1 VKKINQT
8 EFEKLEAI
16 KEKYGWD
23 MGRDSAIVMPC
34 ANKAC
39 PYRNPDPLWVR
50 CAFTDRERV
59 FEIIEAYRNPDPL
72 WVRCAAP
79 VPVAI
84 DAEGRCPVWQDL
96 NKEAEQ
102 EIPTPSAEMI
112 RMLLE
117 LIDVKDVP
125 LAVIEGWT
133 AGQRLEVVDYASCVQ
148 LRAGDH
154 DDIEV
159 PPIPEVLSS
168 YRRSS

>member
-1 VKKINQT
+1 MKKINQT

-39 PYRNPDPLWVR
+39 P
-50 CAFTDRERV
+50 
-59 FEIIEAYRNPDPL
+59 YRNPDPL